1 MKALIALAAMALTM
15 FSLMGSA
22 SATTTPNAIGHF
34 GVAQPNPRGFG
45 PMQPNPR
52 SWGIGKPNP
61 RGWSYSVSAGQ
72 NANRLATSRPLG
84 AIRRW

>member
-22 SATTTPNAIGHF
+22 SATTTPNAIGRY
-34 GVAQPNPRGFG
+34 GIAQPNPRGFG

-52 SWGIGKPNP
+52 TWGIVKPNP
-61 RGWSYSVSAGQ
+61 RGYSVSARQ
-72 NANRLATSRPLG
+72 NANRLAESRTLG
-84 AIRRW
+84 AIGRW

>member
-15 FSLMGSA
+15 FSLTGSPGA
-22 SATTTPNAIGHF
+22 ATTPNAIGRF
-34 GVAQPNPRGFG
+34 ENAQPNPRGFG

-52 SWGIGKPNP
+52 SWGIKPNP
-61 RGWSYSVSAGQ
+61 RGYSVSTRQ

-84 AIRRW
+84 AIGRW